1 MMDLYPSDKPSA
13 NNIYESKY
21 LETVRKDESRR
32 GDEMYKKAKKPFK
45 TGVVPMPA
53 DSSMFSNFNDDGRDT
68 RDNKNISLLS
78 GEKMNISQFK
88 HNNMQ
93 PFIKGNVTQ
102 NTNVEKFTQKLDMNT
117 GVDKLYRHKR
127 EVENFNQPTT
137 GYHNINGSQSYSDF
151 MKSRAASG
159 MTNIQNNISP
169 FEKTYV
175 GPGLNQGYSS
185 KGVGGF
191 QQSSVLDYARP
202 KTLEEL
208 RSKVNQRDNVYEIP
222 IKAPPKGTEQR
233 GIVTPYNK
241 NRPERTY
248 DQTEDNYF
256 KTTGAYTKDRSRPEL
271 AVKNTHRQDTL
282 VEYSGIP
289 KMEFQ
294 KGMALDED
302 YGKSNIIIYDNERQE
317 TETKTTVSNVTSI
330 VKSVV
335 SPIVDALKLTLKEY
349 MVDAPRGGGN
359 PVAQIPKK
367 LSVSDPADTPKTTV
381 KETLVQDSDV
391 LNLTGPDGTYS
402 AAHDIAKTTVKETL
416 IHDSDHLN
424 IKLPVN
430 TSYLK
435 NDDKAKTT
443 TKETLPV
450 VETVGN
456 FAGKSYKIV
465 TYNPENMAKKTVKE
479 TTIKGSAELGFIGGV
494 LNSILGG
501 YATKE
506 VDLRNSHKQFT
517 VDNESIGIA
526 KSIQDFRQVSREAEE
541 NAIIDGTREA
551 QLIAAGH
558 TPNPGNMNIA
568 IDKNDIHMKTNKL
581 IDDSYAARETGNVGI
596 IYQISPEL
604 TECETTREQ
613 NMNNAYENR
622 LDGSLMNSLMTNE
635 YNININPILN
645 IVA

>member
-1 MMDLYPSDKPSA
+1 MDIYSNDKPSMK
-13 NNIYESKY
+13 NIYESKY
-21 LETVRKDESRR
+21 LETVRKDEYHR
-32 GDEMYKKAKKPFK
+32 GKEMYKKARKPYK

-53 DSSMFSNFNDDGRDT
+53 DSSMFSNFNET
-68 RDNKNISLLS
+68 TNDNDNNISLLS
-78 GEKMNISQFK
+78 GEKMNINQFK

-117 GVDKLYRHKR
+117 GVDKLYRRKR

-137 GYHNINGSQSYSDF
+137 GYHNINGSKSYNDF
-151 MKSRAASG
+151 LKSRAVAG
-159 MTNIQNNISP
+159 MTGIQNNISP

-185 KGVGGF
+185 KGVGGYQ
-191 QQSSVLDYARP
+191 QQSTLDYARP
-202 KTLEEL
+202 RTMDEL
-208 RSKVNQRDNVYEIP
+208 RSKINQRDTIFEIP

-233 GIVTPYNK
+233 GIVTAYNK
-241 NRPERTY
+241 NKPERTFDKTY
-248 DQTEDNYF
+248 DDYF
-256 KTTGAYTKDRSRPEL
+256 RTTGAYTKDRSRAEL

-282 VEYSGIP
+282 REYSGVP

-294 KGMALDED
+294 KGMAFED
-302 YGKSNIIIYDNERQE
+302 DHGRNNIIVYDNERQE

-330 VKSVV
+330 VKSLI
-335 SPIVDALKLTLKEY
+335 SPVVDALKYTLKEY
-349 MVDAPRGGGN
+349 TVDAPRAGGN
-359 PVAQIPKK
+359 AVAQIPKK
-367 LSVSDPADTPKTTV
+367 LTVLDPADTPKTTV
-381 KETLVQDSDV
+381 KETLVQDSDI

-424 IKLPVN
+424 ITLPVN
-430 TSYLK
+430 TSYIK
-435 NDDKAKTT
+435 NEDKAKTT

-479 TTIKGSAELGFIGGV
+479 TTIKGSAELGYIGGV

-517 VDNESIGIA
+517 VDNESVGIA
-526 KSIQDFRQVSREAEE
+526 KSTAEFRQVSREAEE

-568 IDKNDIHMKTNKL
+568 IDKNDVRMKTNKL
-581 IDDSYAARETGNVGI
+581 VDDSYAAREAGNVGV
-596 IYQISPEL
+596 IYQISPEIN
-604 TECETTREQ
+604 ECEITREQ

-622 LDGSLMNSLMTNE
+622 LDGSLMDSLKDNE

>member
-1 MMDLYPSDKPSA
+1 MMDIYSNDKPSMK
-13 NNIYESKY
+13 NIYESKY
-21 LETVRKDESRR
+21 LDTVRKDEYQR
-32 GDEMYKKAKKPFK
+32 GKEMYKKARKPYK

-53 DSSMFSNFNDDGRDT
+53 DSSMFSNFNENAN
-68 RDNKNISLLS
+68 DNDNNISLLS
-78 GEKMNISQFK
+78 GEKMNINQFK

-117 GVDKLYRHKR
+117 GVDKLYRRKR
-127 EVENFNQPTT
+127 EVENFNQPTS
-137 GYHNINGSQSYSDF
+137 GYHNINGSKSYNDF
-151 MKSRAASG
+151 MKSRAVAG
-159 MTNIQNNISP
+159 MTGIQNNISP

-175 GPGLNQGYSS
+175 GPGLNQGYTS
-185 KGVGGF
+185 KGIGGY
-191 QQSSVLDYARP
+191 QQSNTLDYARP
-202 KTLEEL
+202 RSMDEL
-208 RSKVNQRDNVYEIP
+208 RSKINQRDTIFEIP
-222 IKAPPKGTEQR
+222 TKAPPKGTEQR
-233 GIVTPYNK
+233 GIVTAYNK
-241 NRPERTY
+241 NKPERTF
-248 DQTEDNYF
+248 DKTHDDYF
-256 KTTGAYTKDRSRPEL
+256 RTTGAYTKDRSRAEL
-271 AVKNTHRQDTL
+271 AVKNTHRQDTMR
-282 VEYSGIP
+282 EYSGVP

-294 KGMALDED
+294 KGMAFED
-302 YGKSNIIIYDNERQE
+302 DHGRNNIIVYDNERQE

-330 VKSVV
+330 VKSLI
-335 SPIVDALKLTLKEY
+335 SPVVDALKYTLKEY
-349 MVDAPRGGGN
+349 TVDAPRAGGN
-359 PVAQIPKK
+359 AVAQIPKK
-367 LSVSDPADTPKTTV
+367 LTVLDPADTPKTTV
-381 KETLVQDSDV
+381 KETLVQDSDI
-391 LNLTGPDGTYS
+391 LNLTGHDGTYS
-402 AAHDIAKTTVKETL
+402 AAHDVAKTTVKETL

-424 IKLPVN
+424 ITLPVN
-430 TSYLK
+430 TSYMK
-435 NDDKAKTT
+435 NEDKAKTT

-479 TTIKGSAELGFIGGV
+479 TTIKGSAEFGYIGGV

-517 VDNESIGIA
+517 VDNESVGIA
-526 KSIQDFRQVSREAEE
+526 KSTGEFRQVSREAEE

-568 IDKNDIHMKTNKL
+568 IDKNDVRMKTNKL
-581 IDDSYAARETGNVGI
+581 VDDSYAAREAGNVGV
-596 IYQISPEL
+596 IYQTSPEIN
-604 TECETTREQ
+604 ECEITREQ

-622 LDGSLMNSLMTNE
+622 LDGSLMDSLKDNE

>member
-1 MMDLYPSDKPSA
+1 MMDLYPSDKPSMK
-13 NNIYESKY
+13 NIYESKY
-21 LETVRKDESRR
+21 LDTVRKDEAKR
-32 GDEMYKKAKKPFK
+32 GNEMYKKAKKPFK

-53 DSSMFSNFNDDGRDT
+53 DSSMFSSFAEDMNDT
-68 RDNKNISLLS
+68 NNVSLLS
-78 GEKMNISQFK
+78 GEKMNINQFK

-117 GVDKLYRHKR
+117 GVDKLYRKKR
-127 EVENFNQPTT
+127 EVENFNQPTS

-151 MKSRAASG
+151 MKSRAVSG
-159 MTNIQNNISP
+159 MTSIQNNISP

-175 GPGLNQGYSS
+175 GPGLNQGFTS

-191 QQSSVLDYARP
+191 QQASSLDYAKP
-202 KTLEEL
+202 KTMEEL
-208 RSKVNQRDNVYEIP
+208 RSKINQKDTVYEIP

-233 GIVTPYNK
+233 GIVAPYNK

-248 DQTEDNYF
+248 DQNEDNYF
-256 KTTGAYTKDRSRPEL
+256 KTTGAYTKNTSRPEL

-282 VEYSGIP
+282 VEYSGVP
-289 KMEFQ
+289 KMDFQ
-294 KGMALDED
+294 KGMALEED
-302 YGKSNIIIYDNERQE
+302 HGRNNIIIYDNERQE

-330 VKSVV
+330 VKSVM
-335 SPIVDALKLTLKEY
+335 SPVVDALKLTLKEY
-349 MVDAPRGGGN
+349 MVDAPRAGGN
-359 PVAQIPKK
+359 AVAQIPKK
-367 LSVSDPADTPKTTV
+367 LSVLDPADTPKTTV
-381 KETLVQDSDV
+381 KETLVQDSEV

-402 AAHDIAKTTVKETL
+402 ASHDVAKTTVKETL

-424 IKLPVN
+424 IKLPVT

-465 TYNPENMAKKTVKE
+465 TYNPDNMAKKTVKE

-517 VDNESIGIA
+517 VDNENIGIA
-526 KSIQDFRQVSREAEE
+526 KSTGEFRQVSREADE

-581 IDDSYAARETGNVGI
+581 IDDSYAAREAGNVGV
-596 IYQISPEL
+596 IYQISPEIN
-604 TECETTREQ
+604 ECEITREQ
-613 NMNNAYENR
+613 NKNNAYENR
-622 LDGSLMNSLMTNE
+622 LDGTLMNSLQNNE
-635 YNININPILN
+635 YNISINPILN

>member
-1 MMDLYPSDKPSA
+1 MDIYSNDKPSMK
-13 NNIYESKY
+13 NIYESKY
-21 LETVRKDESRR
+21 LDTVRKDEYQR
-32 GDEMYKKAKKPFK
+32 GKEMYKKARKPYK

-53 DSSMFSNFNDDGRDT
+53 DSSMFSNFNENAN
-68 RDNKNISLLS
+68 DNDNNISLLS
-78 GEKMNISQFK
+78 GEKMNINQFK

-117 GVDKLYRHKR
+117 GVDKLYRRKR
-127 EVENFNQPTT
+127 EVENFNQPTS
-137 GYHNINGSQSYSDF
+137 GYHNINGSKSYNDF
-151 MKSRAASG
+151 MKSRAVAG
-159 MTNIQNNISP
+159 MTGIQNNISP

-175 GPGLNQGYSS
+175 GPGLNQGYTS
-185 KGVGGF
+185 KGIGGY
-191 QQSSVLDYARP
+191 QQSNTLDYARP
-202 KTLEEL
+202 RSMDEL
-208 RSKVNQRDNVYEIP
+208 RSKINQRDTIFEIP
-222 IKAPPKGTEQR
+222 TKAPPKGTEQR
-233 GIVTPYNK
+233 GIVTAYNK
-241 NRPERTY
+241 NKPERTF
-248 DQTEDNYF
+248 DKTHDDYF
-256 KTTGAYTKDRSRPEL
+256 RTTGAYTKDRSRAEL
-271 AVKNTHRQDTL
+271 AVKNTHRQDTMR
-282 VEYSGIP
+282 EYSGVP

-294 KGMALDED
+294 KGMAFED
-302 YGKSNIIIYDNERQE
+302 DHGRNNIIVYDNERQE

-330 VKSVV
+330 VKSLI
-335 SPIVDALKLTLKEY
+335 SPVVDALKYTLKEY
-349 MVDAPRGGGN
+349 TVDAPRAGGN
-359 PVAQIPKK
+359 AVAQIPKK
-367 LSVSDPADTPKTTV
+367 LTVLDPADTPKTTV
-381 KETLVQDSDV
+381 KETLVQDSDI
-391 LNLTGPDGTYS
+391 LNLTGHDGTYS
-402 AAHDIAKTTVKETL
+402 AAHDVAKTTVKETL

-424 IKLPVN
+424 ITLPVN
-430 TSYLK
+430 TSYMK
-435 NDDKAKTT
+435 NEDKAKTT

-479 TTIKGSAELGFIGGV
+479 TTIKGSAEFGYIGGV

-517 VDNESIGIA
+517 VDNESVGIA
-526 KSIQDFRQVSREAEE
+526 KSTGEFRQVSREAEE

-568 IDKNDIHMKTNKL
+568 IDKNDVRMKTNKL
-581 IDDSYAARETGNVGI
+581 VDDSYAAREAGNVGV
-596 IYQISPEL
+596 IYQTSPEIN
-604 TECETTREQ
+604 ECEITREQ

-622 LDGSLMNSLMTNE
+622 LDGSLMDSLKDNE

>member
-1 MMDLYPSDKPSA
+1 MMDIYSNDKPSMK
-13 NNIYESKY
+13 NIYESKY
-21 LETVRKDESRR
+21 LDTVRKDEYQR
-32 GDEMYKKAKKPFK
+32 GKEMYKKARKPYK
-45 TGVVPMPA
+45 TGVVPIPA
-53 DSSMFSNFNDDGRDT
+53 DSSMFSNFNENT
-68 RDNKNISLLS
+68 NDNDNNISLLS
-78 GEKMNISQFK
+78 GEKMNINQFK

-117 GVDKLYRHKR
+117 GVDKLYRRKR
-127 EVENFNQPTT
+127 EVENFNQPTS
-137 GYHNINGSQSYSDF
+137 GYHNINGSKSYNDF
-151 MKSRAASG
+151 MKSRAVAG
-159 MTNIQNNISP
+159 MTGIQNNISP

-185 KGVGGF
+185 KGIGGY
-191 QQSSVLDYARP
+191 QQSNTLDYARP
-202 KTLEEL
+202 RSMDEL
-208 RSKVNQRDNVYEIP
+208 RSKINQRDTIFEIP

-233 GIVTPYNK
+233 GIVTAYNK
-241 NRPERTY
+241 NKPERTFDKTY
-248 DQTEDNYF
+248 DDYF
-256 KTTGAYTKDRSRPEL
+256 RTTGAYTKDRSRAEL
-271 AVKNTHRQDTL
+271 AVKNTHRQDTMR
-282 VEYSGIP
+282 EYSGVP

-294 KGMALDED
+294 KGMAFED
-302 YGKSNIIIYDNERQE
+302 DHGRNNIIVYDNERQE

-330 VKSVV
+330 VKSLI
-335 SPIVDALKLTLKEY
+335 SPVVDALKYTLKEY
-349 MVDAPRGGGN
+349 TVDAPRAGGN
-359 PVAQIPKK
+359 AVAQIPKK
-367 LSVSDPADTPKTTV
+367 LTVLDPADTPKTTV
-381 KETLVQDSDV
+381 KETLVQDSDI

-402 AAHDIAKTTVKETL
+402 AAHDVAKTTVKETL

-424 IKLPVN
+424 ITLPVT
-430 TSYLK
+430 TSYMK
-435 NDDKAKTT
+435 NEDKAKTT

-450 VETVGN
+450 VETVAN

-479 TTIKGSAELGFIGGV
+479 TTIKGSAEFGYIGGV

-517 VDNESIGIA
+517 VDNESVGIA
-526 KSIQDFRQVSREAEE
+526 KSTGEFRQVSREAEE

-568 IDKNDIHMKTNKL
+568 IDKNDVRMKTNKL
-581 IDDSYAARETGNVGI
+581 IDDSYAAREAGNVGV
-596 IYQISPEL
+596 IYQTSPEIN
-604 TECETTREQ
+604 ECEITREQ

-622 LDGSLMNSLMTNE
+622 LDGSLMDSLKDNE
-635 YNININPILN
+635 FNININPILN

>member
-1 MMDLYPSDKPSA
+1 MMDLYPSDKPSM

-21 LETVRKDESRR
+21 LDTVRKDEARR
-32 GDEMYKKAKKPFK
+32 GNDMYKKAKKPFK

-53 DSSMFSNFNDDGRDT
+53 DSSMFSNFGEQTNDA
-68 RDNKNISLLS
+68 NNVSLLS
-78 GEKMNISQFK
+78 GEKLNINSFK

-127 EVENFNQPTT
+127 EVENFNQPTS
-137 GYHNINGSQSYSDF
+137 GYHNINGSQYYSDF
-151 MKSRAASG
+151 MKSRAVSG
-159 MTNIQNNISP
+159 MTSIQNNISP

-175 GPGLNQGYSS
+175 GPGLNQGFTS

-191 QQSSVLDYARP
+191 QQSNALDYAKP
-202 KTLEEL
+202 KTMEEL
-208 RSKVNQRDNVYEIP
+208 RSKVNQRDTVFEIP
-222 IKAPPKGTEQR
+222 TQAPPKGTEQR

-241 NRPERTY
+241 NKPERTY
-248 DQTEDNYF
+248 DQTEANYL
-256 KTTGAYTKDRSRPEL
+256 KTTGAYTKNTSRPEL

-282 VEYSGIP
+282 VEYSGVP
-289 KMEFQ
+289 TMDFQ
-294 KGMALDED
+294 KGMALEED
-302 YGKSNIIIYDNERQE
+302 HGRSNIIIYDNERQE

-330 VKSVV
+330 VKSVM
-335 SPIVDALKLTLKEY
+335 SPVLDALKLTLKEY
-349 MVDAPRGGGN
+349 MVDAPRAGGN
-359 PVAQIPKK
+359 AVAQIPKK
-367 LSVSDPADTPKTTV
+367 LSVADPADTPKTTV
-381 KETLVQDSDV
+381 KETLVQDSEV

-402 AAHDIAKTTVKETL
+402 AAHDVAKTTVKETL

-430 TSYLK
+430 TSYMK
-435 NDDKAKTT
+435 NDDRAKTT

-450 VETVGN
+450 VETVAN

-517 VDNESIGIA
+517 VDNESVGIA
-526 KSIQDFRQVSREAEE
+526 KSTGEFRQVSREAEE

-581 IDDSYAARETGNVGI
+581 INDSYAPREAGNVGI
-596 IYQISPEL
+596 IYQVSPEVD
-604 TECETTREQ
+604 ECKITRDN

-622 LDGSLMNSLMTNE
+622 LDGTLMNSLKNNE

>member
-1 MMDLYPSDKPSA
+1 MMDIYSNDKPSMK
-13 NNIYESKY
+13 NIYESKY
-21 LETVRKDESRR
+21 LETVRKDEYQR
-32 GDEMYKKAKKPFK
+32 GKEMYKKARKPYK

-53 DSSMFSNFNDDGRDT
+53 DSSMFSNFNET
-68 RDNKNISLLS
+68 TNDNDNNISLLS
-78 GEKMNISQFK
+78 GEKMNINQFK

-117 GVDKLYRHKR
+117 GVDKLYRRKR

-137 GYHNINGSQSYSDF
+137 GYHNINGSKSYNDF
-151 MKSRAASG
+151 LKSRAVAG
-159 MTNIQNNISP
+159 MTGIQNNISP

-185 KGVGGF
+185 KGVGGYQ
-191 QQSSVLDYARP
+191 QQSTLDYARP
-202 KTLEEL
+202 KSMDEL
-208 RSKVNQRDNVYEIP
+208 RSKINQRDTIFEIP

-233 GIVTPYNK
+233 GIVTAYNK
-241 NRPERTY
+241 NKPERTF
-248 DQTEDNYF
+248 DKTHDDYF
-256 KTTGAYTKDRSRPEL
+256 RTTGAYTKDRSRAEL

-282 VEYSGIP
+282 REYSGVP

-294 KGMALDED
+294 KGMAFED
-302 YGKSNIIIYDNERQE
+302 DHGRNNIIVYDNERQE

-330 VKSVV
+330 VKSLI
-335 SPIVDALKLTLKEY
+335 SPVVDALKYTLKEY
-349 MVDAPRGGGN
+349 TVDAPRAGGN
-359 PVAQIPKK
+359 AVAQIPKK
-367 LSVSDPADTPKTTV
+367 LTVLDPADTPKTTV
-381 KETLVQDSDV
+381 KETLVQDSDI

-424 IKLPVN
+424 ITLPVN
-430 TSYLK
+430 TSYMK
-435 NDDKAKTT
+435 NEDKAKTT

-479 TTIKGSAELGFIGGV
+479 TTIKGSAELGYIGGV

-517 VDNESIGIA
+517 VDNESVGIA
-526 KSIQDFRQVSREAEE
+526 KSTAEFRQVSREAEE

-568 IDKNDIHMKTNKL
+568 IDKNDVRMKTNKL
-581 IDDSYAARETGNVGI
+581 VDDSYAAREAGNVGV
-596 IYQISPEL
+596 IYQTSPEIN
-604 TECETTREQ
+604 ECEITREQ

-622 LDGSLMNSLMTNE
+622 LDGSLMDSLKDNE
-635 YNININPILN
+635 FNININPILN